1 MFERSQKAYMV
12 TITSNLS
19 NILELEYNALQA
31 NTSKFGDRQLLQEQA
46 HKKSKNNGRKKITN
60 YLIIEQK

>member
-1 MFERSQKAYMV
+1 MV